1 MQQKTPQNQGIIYR
15 QIFRED
21 NEAIARVIRC
31 TLEEFGA
38 NKPGTV
44 YTDPTTDDLFSLFQ
58 AEKSVYYVAT
68 FNGEIIGGCGI
79 YPTAELPAN
88 YGELVKLYLSN
99 AFRGKGIGKK
109 LMEIAIAAAKNFGYE
124 KLYLETMPEL
134 AMALQLYE
142 SLGFESLPNR
152 LGASGHSACPIWML
166 MDLG

>member
-1 MQQKTPQNQGIIYR
+1 MQNKQVVYR
-15 QIFRED
+15 EIRRED
-21 NEAIARVIRC
+21 NEAMAQVIRH

-58 AEKSVYYVAT
+58 TEKSVYYVAT

-79 YPTAELPAN
+79 YPTPELPPN
-88 YGELVKLYLSN
+88 YGELVKLYLSH

-109 LMEIAIAAAKNFGYE
+109 LMEIAVVAAINFGYE

-134 AMALQLYE
+134 DMAIQLYE

-152 LGASGHSACPIWML
+152 LGASGHSACHIWML
-166 MDLG
+166 KDLDRG